1 MRLRVGENCT
11 VIASKERVPNLASV
25 NVLPYADC
33 FSDKEKGL
41 DDSQGLSKKEKKE
54 KREAQMQKTKRT
66 YTEAFIT
73 PYFRNYYRPVKKN
86 DQISIKRDGRTIDF
100 IVVDVQPGEYGIVGP

>member
-1 MRLRVGENCT
+1 
-11 VIASKERVPNLASV
+11 
-25 NVLPYADC
+25 
-33 FSDKEKGL
+33 
-41 DDSQGLSKKEKKE
+41 
-54 KREAQMQKTKRT
+54 MQKTKRT

>member
-41 DDSQGLSKKEKKE
+41 DDSQGLSK
-54 KREAQMQKTKRT
+54 
-66 YTEAFIT
+66 
-73 PYFRNYYRPVKKN
+73 
-86 DQISIKRDGRTIDF
+86 
-100 IVVDVQPGEYGIVGP
+100 